1 MFEENNS
8 QEKIFNLQLTIQK
21 LEEELQLY
29 RNGTSVTELLELIHE
44 KDVEIETLQLQNEEK
59 GNKLKKLAKTSGEVL
74 IKYENIQIELQNKQ
88 DYIYDLEKN
97 LLQLQNLVTE
107 KEDFIEHEIKVK
119 QEEAKRVIAEKDSII
134 GELELKLWEK
144 NEESAKQCKL
154 WEEERN
160 ETKELL
166 TRASERIEG
175 LESDFLHCQQQLKKS
190 QDTVLLLEKETPFL
204 REQVASLDK
213 LVEQQKKIIVESDQS
228 IQQLQKRCSTLISEH
243 KEKQKILDSERQQM
257 IKNIQEFRD
266 TMNNTLL
273 QRDESLR
280 KKDDKIRELSLQISV
295 LQQQKSRMTMKD
307 LDKENVLNK

>member
-175 LESDFLHCQQQLKKS
+175 LESDLLHCQQQLKKS

-204 REQVASLDK
+204 REQVGSLDK

-266 TMNNTLL
+266 TMNITLL

-280 KKDDKIRELSLQISV
+280 KKDDKIREVRQTTLRLISSLFVTIYILSYSIL
-295 LQQQKSRMTMKD
+295 
-307 LDKENVLNK
+307 

>member
-175 LESDFLHCQQQLKKS
+175 LESDLLHCQQQLKKS

-204 REQVASLDK
+204 REQVGSLDK

-280 KKDDKIRELSLQISV
+280 KKDDKIREVRQTTLRLISSLFVTIYILSYSIL
-295 LQQQKSRMTMKD
+295 
-307 LDKENVLNK
+307 